1 MDKFWELVGQSVIVQ
16 GLVTLAFVI
25 TACVRMAQGEP
36 VPELLQ
42 AALMLILGWYFG
54 SKTQQ
59 VASSVATRRIKGG
72 RDTSNS
78 GDSGDNTS

>member
-1 MDKFWELVGQSVIVQ
+1 MDKFWELMEQSVIVQ
-16 GLVTLAFVI
+16 GLVTLVFVI
-25 TACVRMAQGEP
+25 TACVVMVQGKP

-59 VASSVATRRIKGG
+59 VASVAARKVKDG
-72 RDTSNS
+72 RDASRS
-78 GDSGDNTS
+78 GDSSDDTS